1 MDTSTAALVG
11 AALATCGWLYT
22 ARRARTLSRKQHT
35 VTVMLQASLNKEFR
49 DALLVISDAMKNGA
63 CPDLEADENKELRF
77 SMRFVTNHYEFV
89 AAGLRNGDFDERL
102 VRDSERGVIVKWTR
116 AAGPFLAMAEV
127 ETRLLV
133 CLSITQPRAVSA
145 VVPVGMWSTCL
156 RCPHVH
162 RRAAP
167 RRRARQPWGRGSRA
181 PDAGGAR
188 CRMRSNRRCRPWLRD
203 HRRSL

>member
-102 VRDSERGVIVKWTR
+102 VRDSERGVIVQMFKFFEGHIYSLRKSRDRMTIYENLEWLNVRWTKKVPNKLQKTIEWVR
-116 AAGPFLAMAEV
+116 QQPFGG
-127 ETRLLV
+127 TRV
-133 CLSITQPRAVSA
+133 N
-145 VVPVGMWSTCL
+145 
-156 RCPHVH
+156 PH
-162 RRAAP
+162 
-167 RRRARQPWGRGSRA
+167 
-181 PDAGGAR
+181 
-188 CRMRSNRRCRPWLRD
+188 L
-203 HRRSL
+203 